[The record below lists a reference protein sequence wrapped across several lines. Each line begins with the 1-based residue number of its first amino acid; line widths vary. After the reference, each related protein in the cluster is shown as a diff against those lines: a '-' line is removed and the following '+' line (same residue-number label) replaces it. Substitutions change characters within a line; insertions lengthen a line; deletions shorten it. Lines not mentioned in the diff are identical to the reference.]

1 MKFSRLGAALALAAS
16 MPFAGATAQVWRA
29 IGQHGGDVHALAADP
44 NVDGRVYAATENG
57 FFRSDDAGRH
67 WTPVGG
73 DLIPIRDIA
82 RPYAFVVDRDQAG
95 RLWFMNVFGDL
106 WRSDDGAL
114 SWSPT
119 GYSAGR
125 STPDYTPYL
134 TDVAGSSTG
143 LLYADPQRYVYRSDD
158 GGATFERG
166 PGLSALTMIASD
178 PTQPGR
184 ILVNLGGRL
193 WQSSTS
199 LWSVTP
205 LTAANAGYSISHVE
219 FLGGGRLAAIS
230 GDTVATSTDDGATWQ
245 SRAAVGAQSRLAAT
259 REPDPTLVATDG
271 NTCRYSTDL
280 FTSSATCDG
289 GLPATPTPSARHLV
303 AVRDGGGFRF
313 LIDKRPAGVMALS
326 AGSTQWTV
334 SNDGLTAFDSAGL
347 ALLPGGEGTLFA
359 GRNTQD
365 FMGPRILRSADRGQH
380 WTASLDGLASIIRDI
395 RIDPTTL
402 GLPGGAHLYAAG
414 YGYRGS
420 APYNSG
426 IYKST
431 DGGASWVSLDGGL
444 PANANPPG
452 GVLMQLARRV
462 LPDPR
467 SCATPPAVGNC
478 SQGPLQRIYAIS
490 RAGSAAWSV
499 LRSDN
504 AGASWFG
511 VGSGLPRSA
520 TAANG
525 YEDTYNADIALDAQT
540 GFVYVATTNSRE
552 SYDEDAPYVPTLP
565 NGVFRSDNRG
575 TTWAHRSAGLPF
587 VAGSA
592 TTQAD
597 VWALATHPRRR
608 GVLWAAVDIDGNST
622 QIYKSIN
629 DTGSWTAVG
638 APLGGCEIRALE
650 VDTAAPDVLYA
661 VGIAVGPRPGCVWRS
676 EDGGSSWTAIDAG
689 LPVREVYRLLQHPDD
704 RRRLILST
712 DRGVWEGLVASDRIF
727 DDAHR

>member
-1 MKFSRLGAALALAAS
+1 MTSITARAALALGVFIAVTPAA
-16 MPFAGATAQVWRA
+16 AQVWR
-29 IGQHGGDVHALAADP
+29 GLGPQGGEVHSLAADP

-67 WTPVGG
+67 WTAVGG

-95 RLWFMNVFGDL
+95 RLWFMNVFGEL

-125 STPDYTPYL
+125 NNPDYQPYL
-134 TDVAGSSTG
+134 TDVAGSSAS
-143 LLYADPQRYVYRSDD
+143 LLYANPQRYVYRSDD

-166 PGLSALTMIASD
+166 PGLSTLSMIASD

-193 WQSSTS
+193 WQSSNS
-199 LWSVTP
+199 LWGLTP
-205 LTAANAGYSISHVE
+205 LSAANALHSISQIE
-219 FLGGGRLAAIS
+219 FLGDGRLAAIN
-230 GDTVATSTDDGATWQ
+230 GNNVAISTDDGASWQ
-245 SRAAVGAQSRLAAT
+245 SRAAVGPVNRLAAT
-259 REPDPTLVATDG
+259 REPNPLLVATDG
-271 NTCRYSTDL
+271 NTCRYSADL
-280 FTSSATCDG
+280 FTSSAACDS
-289 GLPATPTPSARHLV
+289 GLPTTPASYTRNLV
-303 AVRDGGGFRF
+303 AVRDGSGFRF
-313 LIDKRPAGVMALS
+313 LIEKRPVGVMALQ
-326 AGSTQWTV
+326 AGSTQWSA
-334 SNDGLTAFDSAGL
+334 SNEGLTAFDSAGL

-359 GRNTQD
+359 GRNTLD
-365 FMGPRILRSADRGQH
+365 FIGPRILRSADRGQN
-380 WTASLDGLASIIRDI
+380 WTASLDGLAAIIRDI

-402 GLPGGAHLYAAG
+402 TLPGGAHLYASG

-420 APYNSG
+420 APYNGG

-431 DGGASWVSLDGGL
+431 NGGASWVSLDGGL

-490 RAGSAAWSV
+490 RAAGAAWSV

-504 AGASWFG
+504 AGGAWYG
-511 VGSGLPRSA
+511 VGSGLPRGAS
-520 TAANG
+520 AANG

-540 GFVYVATTNSRE
+540 GFIYVATTNSRE
-552 SYDEDAPYVPTLP
+552 SYDEGAPYVPTLS

-592 TTQAD
+592 ATQAD

-608 GVLWAAVDIDGNST
+608 GVLWAAVVVDGAST
-622 QIYKSIN
+622 QIYKSVN
-629 DTGSWTAVG
+629 DAGSWTAVG
-638 APLGGCEIRALE
+638 APLDGCEIRALE
-650 VDTAAPDVLYA
+650 VDTAAPDVIYA

-676 EDGGSSWTAIDAG
+676 EDSGSSWSAIDAG
-689 LPVREVYRLLQHPDD
+689 LPVREVHRLLQHPDD
-704 RRRLILST
+704 RRRLVLST
-712 DRGVWEGLVASDRIF
+712 DRGVWEGLVPSDRIF